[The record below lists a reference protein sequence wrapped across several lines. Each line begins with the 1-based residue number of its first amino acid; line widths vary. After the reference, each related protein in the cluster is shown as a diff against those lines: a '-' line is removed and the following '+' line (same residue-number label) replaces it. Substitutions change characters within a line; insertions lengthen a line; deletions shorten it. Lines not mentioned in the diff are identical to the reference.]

1 MGLGSVTT
9 VAVADNSS
17 EIPTEVLEQL
27 NLNDCKPFI
36 IKSTY
41 PIISPTATKY
51 GKFIPECLK
60 SNSIMAV
67 QLKVGIDKNLYIKNS
82 TNIWK
87 RILTSY

>member
-9 VAVADNSS
+9 SALADNSS
-17 EIPTEVLEQL
+17 EIPVDVLEQL
-27 NLNDCKPFI
+27 NLSDCKPFI

-41 PIISPTATKY
+41 PIISPKPAKY
-51 GKFIPECLK
+51 EKFMPECMK
-60 SNSIMAV
+60 PNSTMAV